1 VYIRENTKLSLV
13 DLTLLTKY
21 ILTAG
26 LLFLTYLQSIGQNE
40 VVEQFLSG
48 KSVVFISASTNATP
62 SLSWKELAEEIHS
75 ALIAAGGD
83 PIAYYELEEAILSEA
98 IKSTYASFFSQRL
111 VKNIVLLIRKN
122 DGRFFSHVFPFTG
135 NANIIA
141 PGENWSGSSEDLQ
154 GIKNQIESL
163 GSGRSSE
170 NFLVIE
176 VPEYPP
182 VPGMENSTAQSGYLP
197 RNPLNLDAF
206 KLGVL
211 LTGASGNE
219 GFLTSFR
226 HDVYGKPEEQVA
238 AEQRAEREGMES
250 VFEANYPHEVV
261 FLTEARSNQE
271 LIRDGVQFL
280 LMKQEGREADLM
292 QSMGLNPEATESP
305 DRVVVKYYIRFL
317 VRNEQY
323 IGTRW
328 DADPDWR
335 VALKSFLEQVS
346 Y

>member
-1 VYIRENTKLSLV
+1 M
-13 DLTLLTKY
+13 TLLTKY
-21 ILTAG
+21 ILAAG
-26 LLFLTYLQSIGQNE
+26 LLFSTSLQSVGQNE
-40 VVEQFLSG
+40 VVDQFLSG
-48 KSVVFISASTNATP
+48 KSVVFISAATNATP
-62 SLSWKELAEEIHS
+62 SLSWKELAEEIHP

-98 IKSTYASFFSQRL
+98 IKSAYAAFFSQRL

-122 DGRFFSHVFPFTG
+122 NGQFYSHVFPFTG

-141 PGENWSGSSEDLQ
+141 PGVNWSGSSEDLQ
-154 GIKNQIESL
+154 GIKSQFESL
-163 GSGRSSE
+163 GTGKRSE

-182 VPGMENSTAQSGYLP
+182 VPGMENNAARNGYLP

-211 LTGASGNE
+211 LSGASGNE
-219 GFLTSFR
+219 AFLSSFR
-226 HDVYGKPEEQVA
+226 HDVYGKPEEQVT

-250 VFEANYPHEVV
+250 VFASTYPYEVV
-261 FLTEARSNQE
+261 FLTEARSNQD

-292 QSMGLNPEATESP
+292 QSMGLDPQASETP
-305 DRVVVKYYIRFL
+305 DRVVIKYYIRFL
-317 VRNEQY
+317 VRDEQY
-323 IGTRW
+323 IGNSW

-335 VALKSFLEQVS
+335 VALKAFLEQIS
-346 Y
+346 Q